1 MPWMNLTPIKWTR
14 ETVFEESR
22 KYKSRGEFQK
32 NSPSAYSVAQQNKW
46 LDEMT
51 WLKPQLKTWNKEN
64 VIKEAAK
71 YPTKA
76 MFLKN
81 SSVAYRVARRNEWMD
96 EIADILKWNKVR

>member
-1 MPWMNLTPIKWTR
+1 
-14 ETVFEESR
+14 
-22 KYKSRGEFQK
+22 
-32 NSPSAYSVAQQNKW
+32 
-46 LDEMT
+46 MT